1 MAASIIMVN
10 GDNPGTKSPGDSL
23 YKLDPENTAWQ
34 RDLSVSYNKLGDTL
48 RAEGDLCGS
57 IEKYRASLAALLRTR
72 GKSGARVD
80 HKSVRVDAWL
90 IVWARVLAMGFGA
103 LIERLLT

>member
-1 MAASIIMVN
+1 M
-10 GDNPGTKSPGDSL
+10 
-23 YKLDPENTAWQ
+23 
-34 RDLSVSYNKLGDTL
+34 R
-48 RAEGDLCGS
+48 
-57 IEKYRASLAALLRTR
+57 RTR

-80 HKSVRVDAWL
+80 HKSVRLDAWL

>member
-1 MAASIIMVN
+1 M
-10 GDNPGTKSPGDSL
+10 
-23 YKLDPENTAWQ
+23 
-34 RDLSVSYNKLGDTL
+34 
-48 RAEGDLCGS
+48 
-57 IEKYRASLAALLRTR
+57 LRTR

-80 HKSVRVDAWL
+80 NKSVRLDAWL